1 MSQMRAG
8 EPGPEKRSFSP
19 LDAGVEGRKRSAAG
33 NEIDIQDSLAP
44 RTEREDKSLT
54 ERTIKDDKVTTTNT
68 AYQDSLDSYTPT
80 SQRVPLKPTLQPSE
94 SKASDIKDKYDP
106 KNVSHRQ
113 YFMP

>member
-1 MSQMRAG
+1 MRAG

-19 LDAGVEGRKRSAAG
+19 LDAGIEGRKRSAAG

-68 AYQDSLDSYTPT
+68 AY
-80 SQRVPLKPTLQPSE
+80 
-94 SKASDIKDKYDP
+94 
-106 KNVSHRQ
+106 
-113 YFMP
+113 